1 MLVIPE
7 KVPDEQVRIVTTGN
21 DTQYEKLCDIAAH
34 ADEEEGIRQG
44 LEDVKNGK
52 VRLARE
58 FFAEFEAEHGIGKQV
73 RSHLPGRIRH

>member
-1 MLVIPE
+1 MLVNPK
-7 KVPDEQVRIVTTGN
+7 KVRDEERRIVTIRN
-21 DTQYEKLCDIAAH
+21 DTEYEKLRDIAAN

-58 FFAEFEAEHGIGKQV
+58 FLAEFEAEHGIRGTGTGH
-73 RSHLPGRIRH
+73 RDARIRH